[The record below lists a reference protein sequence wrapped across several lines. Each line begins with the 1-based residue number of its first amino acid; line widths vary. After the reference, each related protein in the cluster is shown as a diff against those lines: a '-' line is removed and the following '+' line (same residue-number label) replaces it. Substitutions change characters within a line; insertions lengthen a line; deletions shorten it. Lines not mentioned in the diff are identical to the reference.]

1 MELSV
6 IIVSYNVRHFL
17 EQCLNS
23 VRKASRAIE
32 CEVLVVDNNSAD
44 GSCSMVSREFPEARL
59 IINHINR
66 GFSAANNQALK
77 IAKGRYILLL
87 NPDTMV
93 EEETFT
99 RCISFMENHPD
110 AGALG
115 VRMING
121 KGRFLPES
129 KRGLPTPRT
138 AFFKITGLSR
148 IFPKSG
154 LINRYYLGNL
164 DSMKTAEAAIISGA
178 FMFLRGEA
186 VASTGYFDE
195 DYFMYGEDVD
205 YSHRLLQAGFKN
217 YYFPET
223 SIIHFKGE
231 STKKGDLSVFINFY
245 RAMLIFVRK
254 HLNNGKLKNFIFLI
268 KTAIFISAGLT
279 LLKQFGKKFFL
290 PVAEGFIIYLIF
302 RIFTSIWGTIK
313 FGAGYDYP
321 DIFIGIMIPIYSFV
335 MLFSIAVVSGYKIPV
350 GPGRVIKGIIAGTL
364 IILIIYAILPL
375 NLRFSRAIIIFSGL
389 ILLAALPLLRILISL
404 LIPAMADNPFSKT
417 GRTLIV
423 SGTEGYTRVKDLMT
437 KLGIKNRIAG
447 RVSISPDDFEEEV
460 LGSIDQIKEVIR
472 INGIK
477 EIIFTTSDLTASQ
490 IIDNMHLISKLN
502 ISIKIAT
509 AGDRY
514 IIGSQYVN
522 PRDGI
527 IPSSRSSFIRKTA
540 DFLKKITR

>member
-1 MELSV
+1 MELSI

-32 CEVLVVDNNSAD
+32 CELFVVDNNSAD

-59 IINHINR
+59 IINHTNR
-66 GFSAANNQALK
+66 GFSAANNQALRL
-77 IAKGRYILLL
+77 AKGRYILLL

-99 RCISFMENHPD
+99 RCISFMDSHPD

-138 AFFKITGLSR
+138 AFFKITGLSG

-164 DSMKTAEAAIISGA
+164 DSMQTAEAAIISGA

-195 DYFMYGEDVD
+195 DYFLYGEDVD
-205 YSHRLLQAGFKN
+205 YSHRLLQAGFRN

-231 STKKGDLSVFINFY
+231 STKKGDLDVFINFY

-290 PVAEGFIIYLIF
+290 PVTEGFIIYLIF
-302 RIFTSIWGTIK
+302 RIFTSLWGTIK

-321 DIFIGIMIPIYSFV
+321 DNFIGILIPIYSFI
-335 MLFSIAVVSGYKIPV
+335 MLFSIAVVSGYRIPA

-364 IILIIYAILPL
+364 IILIIYALLPL

-404 LIPAMADNPFSKT
+404 LIPSMADNPFSLT

-423 SGTEGYTRVKDLMT
+423 SGPEGYARITDLMT

-472 INGIK
+472 INRIK
-477 EIIFTTSDLTASQ
+477 EIIFTTSELTASQ

-502 ISIKIAT
+502 VSIKIAT

-522 PRDGI
+522 PRDSI
-527 IPSSRSSFIRKTA
+527 IPASQSSFIRKTT
-540 DFLKKITR
+540 DLLKKISR